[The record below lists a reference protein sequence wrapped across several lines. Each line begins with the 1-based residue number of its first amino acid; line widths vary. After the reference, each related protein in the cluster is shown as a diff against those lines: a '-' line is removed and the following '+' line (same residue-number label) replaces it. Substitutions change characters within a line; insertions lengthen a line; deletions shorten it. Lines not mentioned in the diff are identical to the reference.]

1 MDYKYIRAWE
11 RIMGGLPY
19 FLEIRLEK
27 ARAEG
32 APETAIYRRN
42 DGTWATFE
50 EITDEYTKKRVANI
64 VATLS

>member
-11 RIMGGLPY
+11 CIMGSLPY
-19 FLEIRLEK
+19 YLEMQLQK
-27 ARAEG
+27 ARADG
-32 APETAIYRRN
+32 APKTAIYRCN